1 MKNDFAY
8 VVGELS
14 NSVVVV
20 ALPNALSDN
29 PSLDAPVVRGFVN
42 DQDMLKGA
50 YAIAVSGTNALVASR
65 WDSDAIVLIDVLDPS
80 NPTIGGKVPKVGQ
93 LGSFDTVVSMS
104 EIQAAS
110 YTGSRLR
117 GLEFVAKGVPAGS
130 PYAFVTSEF
139 DGRVSTVD
147 ARCVAASEEVGES
160 VGYCA
165 SSARRALYD
174 VDSPADEPYVYRS
187 NARPNRALL

>member
-1 MKNDFAY
+1 M
-8 VVGELS
+8 
-14 NSVVVV
+14 
-20 ALPNALSDN
+20 
-29 PSLDAPVVRGFVN
+29 
-42 DQDMLKGA
+42 
-50 YAIAVSGTNALVASR
+50 
-65 WDSDAIVLIDVLDPS
+65 
-80 NPTIGGKVPKVGQ
+80 
-93 LGSFDTVVSMS
+93 
-104 EIQAAS
+104 
-110 YTGSRLR
+110 
-117 GLEFVAKGVPAGS
+117 
-130 PYAFVTSEF
+130 TSEF